1 MSLFVRLINILLMP
15 IRAIMLF
22 FSRLLPGLKR
32 VTSISVPAR
41 LAWFSFLALLI
52 TGITVLIHFRLMSER
67 YTDWPDWF
75 TDWRL
80 ILLVIACIVFVPACI
95 YFAVELLMKGD
106 ISKYPDIDDAW
117 KAGMQ
122 ALRDQGTDLTTTP
135 VFLVIGAGSEN
146 FSSQFH
152 AAAHLS
158 ALVDGVSCGP
168 RPIQWFADT
177 DYIFLHVSGASSL
190 SKLAKNRLSVGSP
203 ASGGGGKSQ
212 PAYMQ
217 TIRGDAAGAPSVAAG
232 PSRAGVSP
240 ATTPARPAPANL
252 MRTLVPGGSDLRGE
266 PAPVRAEITQHE
278 LDTYADR
285 LEYVCQLI
293 RRNRYPVCSINGVVT
308 LLPFESVENFHD
320 QAQLALHQ
328 DLITISN
335 QTGMRFPVTT
345 LITEIENEVGFK
357 ELMRRFS
364 REETERGRL
373 GSRYGNG
380 DTDVWT
386 PVTATRARHLAKSA
400 CRNIEDNIRQFFG
413 REDALQRPGNG
424 KLFTLLSKIRGAFGH
439 RIETLCSNGLIESSA
454 MVVGCYFVAIGNA
467 PDQHGFLE
475 SVVREKVI
483 GNRGK
488 LAWNSKTIK
497 ENQGYTILS
506 SLFALVALLSVAA
519 LGFMMIKDFF
529 IN

>member
-15 IRAIMLF
+15 IRALMLF

-41 LAWFSFLALLI
+41 LAWFSFFALLI
-52 TGITVLIHFRLMSER
+52 TGITVLIHFRLMSDR
-67 YTDWPDWF
+67 YKDWPDWF
-75 TDWRL
+75 DDWRL
-80 ILLVIACIVFVPACI
+80 ILLVVACILVVPSCI

-122 ALRDQGTDLTTTP
+122 ALRDQGIDITRTP
-135 VFLVIGAGSEN
+135 VFLVIGAGSES
-146 FSSQFH
+146 FSNQFH
-152 AAAHLS
+152 AAARLS
-158 ALVDGVSCGP
+158 ALVEGVSSGP
-168 RPIQWFADT
+168 RPIQWFADR

-190 SKLAKNRLSVGSP
+190 SQLAKNRLSVASP
-203 ASGGGGKSQ
+203 ASPGGGKSE
-212 PAYMQ
+212 PHYMQ
-217 TIRGDAAGAPSVAAG
+217 TMRGDSPGSPSLPQN
-232 PSRAGVSP
+232 PSKISASSATSP
-240 ATTPARPAPANL
+240 AKPAPANFL
-252 MRTLVPGGSDLRGE
+252 RTLVPGASDLPGE

-278 LDTYADR
+278 LDMYADR
-285 LEYVCQLI
+285 LEYVCRLL
-293 RRNRYPVCSINGVVT
+293 RKNRYPVCSINGVVT
-308 LLPFESVENFHD
+308 LLPFESVEHFHD

-328 DLITISN
+328 DLETISR

-345 LITEIENEVGFK
+345 LVTEIENEIGFK

-364 REETERGRL
+364 PEETQRGRL
-373 GSRYGNG
+373 GSKYGNG

-386 PVTATRARHLAKSA
+386 PVTTERARHLAKSA

-424 KLFTLLSKIRGAFGH
+424 KLFTLLSKIRGAFGN
-439 RIETLCSNGLIESSA
+439 RIETLCSNGLVESSA
-454 MVVGCYFVAIGNA
+454 MVVGCYFVAIGN
-467 PDQHGFLE
+467 PPSPQGFLE

-488 LAWNSKTIK
+488 LAWNSQTIK

-519 LGFMMIKDFF
+519 LGFMLIKDIF